1 MDVATERGT
10 GGMAVARRFL
20 RFFQDRGH
28 TVVAS
33 APLVPAG
40 DPTLLFTNAGMVQF
54 KDVFLGLEQRSY
66 VRAASI
72 QRCLRVSGK
81 HNDLEQVGPSPRHH
95 TLFFMAGNFSF
106 GDYFKREAIAYAWE
120 FITQE
125 IGIAADRLIATV
137 LNDDDDA
144 FAHWRAVGMPEDR
157 IMRMGEKT
165 NFWSMGEIG
174 PCGPTAELH
183 YDWGPERCTCGRAD
197 CSVALDNDCQRWL
210 EIWNLVFMQYNQA
223 PDGTRTP
230 LPRPGVD
237 TGLGIERIAAVAQ
250 QAATNYDTDLF
261 APIMGRVQALLGHS
275 DDQRAEA
282 VVAYRVIADHGRA
295 ATFLVADG
303 VMPGNEGRAY
313 VLRMILR
320 RAIRFGR
327 RIGFEGPFMG
337 EVADAVIEHLGPDY
351 PELVA
356 RREFILKILAA
367 EEARFSQTLSAGL
380 ERLAEVVEATRARG
394 GRVISGSDAFRLYDT
409 YGFPV
414 EMTRDLAGEAGI
426 GVDEAGFRQEME
438 EQRLRSRQVA
448 GGPSGTGAAGVEADA
463 LDGLPATA
471 FVGHARYDSPARVLA
486 VIRNGV
492 RVDEAGTDDEVVLVL
507 DRTPFYA
514 EAGGQVSDAGIVSAR
529 GLRVEISDARRLT
542 PAITGHAG
550 RVTSGR
556 VREGMRV
563 RAGVERERRDA
574 IRRNHTATHLL
585 HQALQEVLGEHAQQ
599 AGSLVAPDR
608 LRFDFTHA
616 VALTPQERVRV
627 ERRVN
632 EMVMEARPVR
642 ADAMTL
648 DRARDLGAKALFG
661 EKYGERVRVV
671 SVNGYSR
678 ELCGGTHLTST
689 GEVGLF
695 TITAESGV
703 AAGIRRIEAVT
714 GWCAYER
721 ARDHEQL
728 LTEIGTV
735 LRAAPAE
742 VLERVRRLSEQVRAL
757 ERLERQRQAGEAG
770 EVRYEEA
777 DAGGVRVVT
786 ARMDDGAGYDS
797 LRAAGDRLRD
807 RLGSGVYVL
816 AGAVGDRANL
826 VVMVTPDLAG
836 RGLRADVLARAIA
849 ARMGGTGGGKAELA
863 QAAGRDVERL
873 DEALASAA
881 AEVRRLGATG

>member
-1 MDVATERGT
+1 
-10 GGMAVARRFL
+10 MAVARRFL

-33 APLVPAG
+33 ASLVPAG

-125 IGIAADRLIATV
+125 IGVAPDRLIATV
-137 LNDDDDA
+137 LDDDDEA
-144 FAHWRAVGMPEDR
+144 FAHWRAVGVPEDR

-183 YDWGPERCTCGRAD
+183 YDWGPQRCTCGRSD

-223 PDGTRTP
+223 PDGTRTL

-261 APIMGRVQALLGHS
+261 APIVERVQGLLGHT
-275 DDQRAEA
+275 DVQRQQA
-282 VVAYRVIADHGRA
+282 VVAYRVIADHVRA
-295 ATFLVADG
+295 GTFLVADG

-327 RIGFEGPFMG
+327 RIGFEGPFVG
-337 EVADAVIEHLGPDY
+337 EVADVVIEQMAPDY
-351 PELVA
+351 PELVT
-356 RREFILKILAA
+356 RHEFILKILGA
-367 EEARFSQTLSAGL
+367 EEARFAQTLSAGL
-380 ERLAEVVEATRARG
+380 ERVAEVVEATQARG
-394 GRVISGSDAFRLYDT
+394 GRVISGPDAFRLYDT
-409 YGFPV
+409 YGFPI
-414 EMTRDLAGEAGI
+414 EMTRDLAGEAGLGI
-426 GVDEAGFRQEME
+426 DEEGFRQEME
-438 EQRLRSRQVA
+438 EQRRRSREGA
-448 GGPSGTGAAGVEADA
+448 GGPPGRGAAGVEAAA
-463 LDGLPATA
+463 LDDLPATT
-471 FVGHARYDSPARVLA
+471 FVGYARYDSPATVLA
-486 VIRNGV
+486 VFRDGM
-492 RVDEAGTDDEVVLVL
+492 RVDEAGTGYEVVLVL

-514 EAGGQVSDAGIVSAR
+514 EAGGQVGDSGIVTAR
-529 GLRVEISDARRLT
+529 GLRVEVGDACRLNSM
-542 PAITGHAG
+542 ITGHAG
-550 RVTSGR
+550 RVISGR

-616 VALTPQERVRV
+616 VALTPQERARV

-632 EMVMEARPVR
+632 EMVMKARPVR
-642 ADAMTL
+642 AAAMTL
-648 DRARDLGAKALFG
+648 DRARDLGSKALFG
-661 EKYGERVRVV
+661 EKYGEVVRVV
-671 SVNGYSR
+671 SVEGYSR
-678 ELCGGTHLTST
+678 ELCGGTHLTNT

-695 TITAESGV
+695 TIISESGV

-714 GWCAYER
+714 GWRAYER
-721 ARDHEQL
+721 ALGNEQL
-728 LTEIGTV
+728 LAEIGTS
-735 LRAAPAE
+735 LRAAPSE
-742 VLERVRRLSEQVRAL
+742 VLERVHRLSDQVRAL
-757 ERLERQRQAGEAG
+757 ERIERQRQAGEIG
-770 EVRYEEA
+770 ETHHDEA
-777 DAGGVRVVT
+777 DVGGLRVVT
-786 ARMDDGAGYDS
+786 ARLEDGAAHDS
-797 LRAAGDRLRD
+797 LRAAGDRLRH

-816 AGAVGDRANL
+816 ASASGDRANL
-826 VVMVTPDLAG
+826 VVMVTPDLTG
-836 RGLRADVLARAIA
+836 RGVRADALVRAIA

-881 AEVRRLGATG
+881 AEVRRLGATS